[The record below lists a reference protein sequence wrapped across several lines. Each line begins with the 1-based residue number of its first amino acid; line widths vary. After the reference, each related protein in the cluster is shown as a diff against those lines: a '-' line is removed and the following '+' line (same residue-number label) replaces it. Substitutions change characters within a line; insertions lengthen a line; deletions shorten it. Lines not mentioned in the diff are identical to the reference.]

1 MSDFGQIAAAAGL
14 EPVGK
19 RPRLLSYLAGAFERR
34 AFATTLAQ
42 YTLLASTAKSRLGVA
57 WLVIVPAL
65 QITVYGLIFGL
76 VLGSN
81 RPDNFLPFLVV
92 GVVLFQLISGS
103 FADGAKSIT
112 MNSALVRSLNFPRVL
127 LPISAM
133 VSQVLKFF
141 GLLVIALIALPILGE
156 MPRWSWLE
164 MFPVILLTALFSSG
178 LAMLAARLT
187 VHFTDLTQLI
197 PFITRVA
204 FYASGVFF
212 SIEKL
217 VAGYPVLEFM
227 NWANPVSVYLTLG
240 RSAMVTGYSADLTLW
255 IAGSAWAIGTLLVGF
270 IFFWRA
276 EERYGRVA

>member
-1 MSDFGQIAAAAGL
+1 
-14 EPVGK
+14 
-19 RPRLLSYLAGAFERR
+19 
-34 AFATTLAQ
+34 
-42 YTLLASTAKSRLGVA
+42 
-57 WLVIVPAL
+57 
-65 QITVYGLIFGL
+65 
-76 VLGSN
+76 
-81 RPDNFLPFLVV
+81 
-92 GVVLFQLISGS
+92 
-103 FADGAKSIT
+103 
-112 MNSALVRSLNFPRVL
+112 
-127 LPISAM
+127 M